1 MRIINC
7 ALTYIMDMF
16 LHKKGNLFMVM
27 IFDTFSNPF
36 NLKLIPFPYSK
47 IRTELNVPTRI
58 KERLNHLAL

>member
-1 MRIINC
+1 
-7 ALTYIMDMF
+7 
-16 LHKKGNLFMVM
+16 MVM